1 MDTALLKA
9 KFAIITGTRQW
20 QRCAFE
26 NTALLNDCVQL
37 GWESSKS
44 ERDLQ
49 LSMMPIIWLLLRE
62 FSCIAGILLLRKSL
76 GIVQDLAGAGL
87 IFDRFCRLY
96 HSKPSLH
103 KIERLLW
110 GNFDPLHPK
119 RDLNEI
125 NIIGLDTPSSSGD
138 FTSVTPEAGNFI
150 PRALAWDDRDHLFV
164 LDSSNSKIYI
174 FDMLLQRL
182 VRSSAVPPGAVD
194 IAWHKGWL
202 YGLSTEPGQLWR
214 LSATRTLNIL
224 TQVAVEDTQPAQ
236 FEVFKPINGIEGE
249 LNPSSSTVFSIPEIS
264 NIPARLCLADNGCLF
279 VLTKAHQSGAQILKL
294 GSPGGWHRPQEVAL
308 GSLPNPIAYGSDIE
322 CLVSQG
328 QSLLV
333 VARRPNED
341 FIVIDLESSTYSLK
355 EPLTA
360 KSYDG
365 MGIVATPDGR
375 IAYWTDKGL
384 RHAVAARLR
393 YQRSGKVISYR
404 LDSQRYLTTWGRILI
419 DACMPAGTS
428 IRVHCI
434 TSDGEERGKRVRR
447 TPPTNFTLAPILKKE
462 EETPLPPTYLMPND
476 KHSGLN
482 LFRRS
487 EGSEQPWL
495 LSQDEF
501 ITLEAPVNAAPGR
514 YLWFICTLQGTTR
527 KTPKIRTVR
536 VEYPGHDWLQ
546 RLPKLYSRNEEM
558 RIFLQ
563 RYLAPMAGFMDE
575 LAETSTTRHALLKPH
590 STPVVTLPWLANW
603 VGLTLDE
610 RWSESAKRT
619 FLQEAVTLFRMR
631 GTLWSLQRMLEIV
644 TGVPIIIIEKFR
656 MRGYGRVGEESQGWH
671 NPAILGGGMRVGGPV
686 GAAQATGSSEAIED
700 SFENHA
706 HQFTVMILMELSDEM
721 TAIIQHLLDLHRP
734 AHTLVD
740 FCGVGAGMRI
750 GRGLHVE
757 LTSIVG
763 RSGEF
768 KQIQLGNSTLGR
780 DRIIGRPSGAI
791 KPGASRLGRDSRLK

>member
-1 MDTALLKA
+1 MDTVSLRA
-9 KFAIITGTRQW
+9 KFAIITGARQW

-26 NTALLNDCVQL
+26 QAALVDDCVQL
-37 GWESSKS
+37 NWEIPQIDK
-44 ERDLQ
+44 
-49 LSMMPIIWLLLRE
+49 
-62 FSCIAGILLLRKSL
+62 GT
-76 GIVQDLAGAGL
+76 GIVPDMAGAGL
-87 IFDRFCRLY
+87 AFDRFCRLY
-96 HSKPSLH
+96 HSQPSLH

-110 GNFDPLHPK
+110 GNFDPLHPQ
-119 RDLNEI
+119 RVLDEI
-125 NIIGLDTPSSSGD
+125 DVIGQDVPPSFGD
-138 FTSVTPEAGNFI
+138 FSPVTPEAVNFT
-150 PRALAWDDRDHLFV
+150 PHALACDDRNNLYV
-164 LDSSNSKIYI
+164 LTPATSKVYI
-174 FDMLLQRL
+174 FDMLQQQLI
-182 VRSSAVPPGAVD
+182 RSSTVPIGAVD
-194 IAWHKGWL
+194 IAWYNGWL
-202 YGLSTEPGQLWR
+202 YGLSTEPAQLWR
-214 LSATRTLNIL
+214 LSATTAIRDIDIDLAMTC
-224 TQVAVEDTQPAQ
+224 A
-236 FEVFKPINGIEGE
+236 
-249 LNPSSSTVFSIPEIS
+249 S
-264 NIPARLCLADNGCLF
+264 ARLCVTEKGCLF
-279 VLTKAHQSGAQILKL
+279 ILTKAHQADAQLLKL
-294 GSPGGWHRPQEVAL
+294 GSPRHWYRTAQEVTLAD
-308 GSLPNPIAYGSDIE
+308 SPNPIAYASDIE

-341 FIVIDLESSTYSLK
+341 FIAINLESSTYSLK

-365 MGIVATPDGR
+365 LGIVATPDGR
-375 IAYWTDKGL
+375 IAYWTDKGV
-384 RHAVAARLR
+384 RHAVASRLR

-404 LDSQRYLTTWGRILI
+404 LDSQRYLTTWGQLLI

-434 TSDGEERGKRVRR
+434 TSDGEELGERLTR
-447 TPPTNFTLAPILKKE
+447 TLPTNFTLAPILKKE

-575 LAETSTTRHALLKPH
+575 LAATSTTRHALLKPH
-590 STPVVTLPWLANW
+590 STPAVTLPWLANW

-619 FLQEAVTLFRMR
+619 FLQEAITLFRMR
-631 GTLWSLQRMLEIV
+631 GTLWSLHKMLEFV
-644 TGVPIIIIEKFR
+644 SGVPIIIIEKFR
-656 MRGYGRVGEESQGWH
+656 MRGYGRVGEEIQGWH

-734 AHTLVD
+734 THTLVD